1 KVAAFLAITVPTAS
15 VIMFIDHFLL
25 PRWFGI
31 SRPLVKIPAWSQTAW
46 FNWPALIAL
55 CGAVFFGAWASGI
68 VPGADPSRLW
78 GVPPPEAGGLGGG
91 TDIAGVWLVQAV
103 APTRVRE
110 LLGFSRVVIDE
121 QVPPEAVIDIAS
133 VAGLAPGAAPPVP
146 TPTPAVSV

>member
-1 KVAAFLAITVPTAS
+1 VPTAS

-31 SRPLVKIPAWSQTAW
+31 SRPLVRIPAWSQTAW

-68 VPGADPSRLW
+68 VPYEDPSRLW
-78 GVPPPEAGGLGGG
+78 GIPPLESWVLGGV
-91 TDIAGVWLVQAV
+91 TYIAGVWLVQAL
-103 APTRVRE
+103 APTRVKE

-121 QVPPEAVIDIAS
+121 PLPSESVLDIAS
-133 VAGLAPGAAPPVP
+133 VAGVAPGATPRVPV
-146 TPTPAVSV
+146 TAPAVS